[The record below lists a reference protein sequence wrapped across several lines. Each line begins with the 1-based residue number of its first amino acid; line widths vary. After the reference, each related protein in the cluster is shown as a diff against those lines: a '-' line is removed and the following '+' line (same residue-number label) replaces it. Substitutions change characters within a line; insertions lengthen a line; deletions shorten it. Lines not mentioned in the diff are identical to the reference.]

1 MVIIEPYDLWLR
13 YCPKLMFIFLC
24 VANSDLKLIMTRQS
38 PVLSL
43 NFACFERVI
52 RISALDLISR
62 FLHLKMS
69 FDLWL
74 WRETRVRRVVTP
86 KLWLLTPE
94 ERAFKRRCEC
104 RNRWLVLVCVLWWR
118 WKLWRLVDMDGSEL
132 WSLVGWYGSKI
143 WRTRCMNRR
152 TKMIIF
158 TIFLQIHVNHPFL
171 VGFTQK

>member
-74 WRETRVRRVVTP
+74 WRETRVRRVVTL

-104 RNRWLVLVCVLWWR
+104 RNRWLLLVCVLWWR

-143 WRTRCMNRR
+143 SSWVDRHEWI
-152 TKMIIF
+152 KDIE
-158 TIFLQIHVNHPFL
+158 L
-171 VGFTQK
+171 G

>member
-52 RISALDLISR
+52 RVSALDLISR

-74 WRETRVRRVVTP
+74 WRETRVRRVVTL

-104 RNRWLVLVCVLWWR
+104 INNWLLLVCVLWWR
-118 WKLWRLVDMDGSEL
+118 CKLWRLVDMDGSEL

-143 WRTRCMNRR
+143 WSWVDRHEWI
-152 TKMIIF
+152 KDIE
-158 TIFLQIHVNHPFL
+158 L
-171 VGFTQK
+171 G